1 MGKLVR
7 DLVIVFFS
15 ILLAIIL
22 NRIGLIDEVVRS
34 FQSSFAIS
42 AFIAGI
48 LYASF
53 FTAPIAVAIFIVLG
67 TTGFNPF
74 LIAFI
79 GGFGSLIADLFIFRF
94 VKSDVVYDLKFIDK
108 KLTGGFFSKILL
120 RKPFRFFSFILGV
133 FVIASPLPD
142 ELGVGFLVLSKI
154 SVKNFAFLSY
164 ALNTAGILIVTL
176 IGKAF

>member
-15 ILLAIIL
+15 VLLAIIL
-22 NRIGLIDEVVRS
+22 SRIGLIDEVVRS
-34 FQSSFAIS
+34 FQNSFLIS

-67 TTGFNPF
+67 TAGFNPF

-79 GGFGSLIADLFIFRF
+79 GGFGSLIADLLILRF
-94 VKSDVVYDLKFIDK
+94 MKSDVAVDLKFIDQR
-108 KLTGGFFSKILL
+108 LTKGFFSKILL
-120 RKPFRFFSFILGV
+120 RKPFRFFGFILGV

-142 ELGVGFLVLSKI
+142 ELGVGLLALSKI
-154 SVKNFAFLSY
+154 SVKNFALLSY
-164 ALNTAGILIVTL
+164 ALNTAGIFIVTL
-176 IGKAF
+176 IGKAL